1 MSCCYLAPFVKLEK
15 LIEKSAA
22 VVNEMDIFKIIQQI
36 GNIAIVFTVA
46 SLIWNIVPKQ
56 DKEIEEAWKVIESK
70 EVGRMTRYSAIEKL
84 NRYKQPLDHLSLP
97 PKVYLARINLEEANL
112 NNSVLPEAML
122 IKANLKKAKLRGANL
137 IGANLIG
144 ANLWKAK
151 LQRADLRGAD
161 LSEAILIRVNLK
173 EAKYTHSNTKSEAC
187 LKYKVQHRCPTL
199 FPNSFD
205 PKVAGMDLVK

>member
-1 MSCCYLAPFVKLEK
+1 MIFEDLLKEFKRIDAIEHPIEKQYELEISLEKSGMGREAYIRLFNLYQAKKKEEQWLSCCYLAPFVKLEK

-112 NNSVLPEAML
+112 NNSVLPEAIL
-122 IKANLKKAKLRGANL
+122 IKANLKRAKLR
-137 IGANLIG
+137 GANLIG

-151 LQRADLRGAD
+151 LQR
-161 LSEAILIRVNLK
+161 LICVGL
-173 EAKYTHSNTKSEAC
+173 T
-187 LKYKVQHRCPTL
+187 
-199 FPNSFD
+199 
-205 PKVAGMDLVK
+205 